1 VIRPVVHATTGTVG
15 ARTLYFDIDGVL
27 LDYEDRPKPAL
38 IGGVFER
45 ALQDAGFDRL
55 VCVSGW
61 AAMAAAP
68 VLRIPIAAQGWW
80 LHRYLEEL
88 FPSAQWFLDRLILC
102 TDPDRRGWSI
112 DTSGDWYYVDDW
124 ADEYFVAAHGTELYE
139 AELGRH
145 ICRADPHSDGSDVLA
160 WVRSI

>member
-1 VIRPVVHATTGTVG
+1 MG

-38 IGGVFER
+38 TGGVFEY

-61 AAMAAAP
+61 AAIATAP
-68 VLRIPIAAQGWW
+68 VLHIPTEAQGAW
-80 LHRYLEEL
+80 LHRRVEQL
-88 FPSAQWFLDRLILC
+88 FPSAHWFLDRLILC
-102 TDPDRRGWSI
+102 TDPDHRGWSI

-124 ADEYFVAAHGTELYE
+124 ADEYFVAAYGAELYE
-139 AELGRH
+139 AELGRR
-145 ICRADPHSDGSDVLA
+145 ICRADPRSDGGDVLA
-160 WVRSI
+160 WIRSVIRGKL